1 MGLWLRLYI
10 FAIQIWHMNEI
21 IYSLFARNL
30 HLRMNFRKIY
40 KFDFPPIK
48 SNKIKRLSELIIRIY
63 HRV

>member
-48 SNKIKRLSELIIRIY
+48 SKTSF
-63 HRV
+63 